1 MSTTGKKRQGRHLAE
16 AVMGPLGVVGR
27 KPGVGDLLRL
37 LEGVKEVRVED
48 LFTERAIEPLD
59 EGVLIG
65 LPGLNIADGNAIRS
79 ASSPGS
85 EGVAVPDP
93 TVSSL

>member
-1 MSTTGKKRQGRHLAE
+1 LAE
-16 AVMGPLGVVGR
+16 QAQEITDAWLATYNAY
-27 KPGVGDLLRL
+27 LF
-37 LEGVKEVRVED
+37 ED

-65 LPGLNIADGNAIRS
+65 LPGLNIADEHAMRS